1 MAKTILSFEE
11 YSSNLK
17 RADKASEGN
26 AFGAA
31 RAKAIADGEDEF
43 EVDGE
48 TFKVKDVSVED
59 EKNAEEFVEETEDVE
74 DEESDE
80 ESDDDEDS
88 DEESEEDDEDDE
100 DEESDDD
107 DDDDKLEEILE
118 TCSDH
123 LSKSYEMAI
132 KEAVDYEGDDY
143 PDHTLES
150 YMKENAAL
158 VATLAATAMEE
169 SYSEVKDEDLT
180 QEMYEAM
187 LNEMKE
193 SYTKKLEEMKEAW
206 GAGK

>member
-11 YSSNLK
+11 YSANLK
-17 RADKASEGN
+17 GVDKASEGN

-48 TFKVKDVSVED
+48 TFKVKDVNAED

-74 DEESDE
+74 DD
-80 ESDDDEDS
+80 ESDDDEDDDES
-88 DEESEEDDEDDE
+88 DEDDDDESDDEDDDEDDEDDE
-100 DEESDDD
+100 D
-107 DDDDKLEEILE
+107 DKLEEVLE

-169 SYSEVKDEDLT
+169 GYSEVKDEDLT

-193 SYTKKLEEMKEAW
+193 SYIKKIEEMKEVW

>member
-11 YSSNLK
+11 YSANLK
-17 RADKASEGN
+17 GVDKASEGN

-48 TFKVKDVSVED
+48 TFKVKDVNAED

-80 ESDDDEDS
+80 DESDDDES
-88 DEESEEDDEDDE
+88 DESDEDDE
-100 DEESDDD
+100 E
-107 DDDDKLEEILE
+107 DDKLEEVLE

-169 SYSEVKDEDLT
+169 GYSEVKDEDLT

-193 SYTKKLEEMKEAW
+193 SYIKKIEEMKEAW

>member
-11 YSSNLK
+11 YSANLK
-17 RADKASEGN
+17 GVDKASEGN

-48 TFKVKDVSVED
+48 TFKVKDVNAED

-80 ESDDDEDS
+80 DESDDDESDDDES
-88 DEESEEDDEDDE
+88 DESDEDDE
-100 DEESDDD
+100 E
-107 DDDDKLEEILE
+107 DDKLEEVLE

-169 SYSEVKDEDLT
+169 GYSEVKDEDLT

-193 SYTKKLEEMKEAW
+193 SYTKKIEEMKEAW

>member
-1 MAKTILSFEE
+1 MILITLIITIIYLILIGSFIFGF
-11 YSSNLK
+11 
-17 RADKASEGN
+17 DK
-26 AFGAA
+26 
-31 RAKAIADGEDEF
+31 IA
-43 EVDGE
+43 
-48 TFKVKDVSVED
+48 TFKLEGTPTKTKFSILIPFRNE
-59 EKNAEEFVEETEDVE
+59 AENLPDLLKSIEALKYPKHLFEIIFVD
-74 DEESDE
+74 D
-80 ESDDDEDS
+80 ESDDDES
-88 DEESEEDDEDDE
+88 DESDEDDE
-100 DEESDDD
+100 E
-107 DDDDKLEEILE
+107 DDKLEEVLE

-169 SYSEVKDEDLT
+169 GYSEVKDEDLT

-193 SYTKKLEEMKEAW
+193 SYTKKIEEMKEAW

>member
-11 YSSNLK
+11 YSANLK
-17 RADKASEGN
+17 GVDKASEGN

-48 TFKVKDVSVED
+48 TFKVKDVNAED

-80 ESDDDEDS
+80 DESDDDES
-88 DEESEEDDEDDE
+88 DESDEDDE
-100 DEESDDD
+100 E
-107 DDDDKLEEILE
+107 DDKLEEVLE

-169 SYSEVKDEDLT
+169 GYSEVKDEDLT

-193 SYTKKLEEMKEAW
+193 SYIKKIEEMKEVW

>member
-11 YSSNLK
+11 YSANLK
-17 RADKASEGN
+17 GVDKASEGN

-48 TFKVKDVSVED
+48 TFKIKDVNAED

-80 ESDDDEDS
+80 DESDDDES
-88 DEESEEDDEDDE
+88 DESDEDDE
-100 DEESDDD
+100 E
-107 DDDDKLEEILE
+107 DDKLEEVLE

-169 SYSEVKDEDLT
+169 GYSEVKDEDLT

-193 SYTKKLEEMKEAW
+193 SYIKKIEEMKEAW

>member
-11 YSSNLK
+11 YSANLK
-17 RADKASEGN
+17 GVDKASEGN

-48 TFKVKDVSVED
+48 TFKVKDVNAED

-80 ESDDDEDS
+80 DESDDDES
-88 DEESEEDDEDDE
+88 DESDEDDE
-100 DEESDDD
+100 
-107 DDDDKLEEILE
+107 DDDKLEEVLE

-169 SYSEVKDEDLT
+169 GYSEVKDEDLT

-193 SYTKKLEEMKEAW
+193 SYTKKIEEMKEAW

>member
-59 EKNAEEFVEETEDVE
+59 EKNAEEFVEETEDI
-74 DEESDE
+74 
-80 ESDDDEDS
+80 
-88 DEESEEDDEDDE
+88 E
-100 DEESDDD
+100 DEESDDESD
-107 DDDDKLEEILE
+107 DDSDDEDSDDEDDDEGDDDKLEEILE

>member
-11 YSSNLK
+11 YSANLK
-17 RADKASEGN
+17 GVDKASEGN

-48 TFKVKDVSVED
+48 TFKVKDVNAED

-80 ESDDDEDS
+80 DESDDDESDDDES
-88 DEESEEDDEDDE
+88 DESDEDDE
-100 DEESDDD
+100 E
-107 DDDDKLEEILE
+107 DDKLEEVLE

-169 SYSEVKDEDLT
+169 GYSEVKDEDLT

-193 SYTKKLEEMKEAW
+193 SYIKKIEEMKEAW

>member
-11 YSSNLK
+11 YSANLK
-17 RADKASEGN
+17 GVDKASEGN

-48 TFKVKDVSVED
+48 TFKVKDVNAED

-80 ESDDDEDS
+80 DESDDDES
-88 DEESEEDDEDDE
+88 DESDEDDE
-100 DEESDDD
+100 E
-107 DDDDKLEEILE
+107 DDKLEEVLE

-169 SYSEVKDEDLT
+169 GYSEVKDEDLT

-193 SYTKKLEEMKEAW
+193 SYTKKIEEMKEAW